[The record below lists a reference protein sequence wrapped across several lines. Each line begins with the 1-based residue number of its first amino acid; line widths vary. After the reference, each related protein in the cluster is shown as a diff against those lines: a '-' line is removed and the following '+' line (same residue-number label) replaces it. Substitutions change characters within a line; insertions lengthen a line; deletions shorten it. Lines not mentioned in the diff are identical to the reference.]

1 MKRIGKMAETGW
13 VIGTVL
19 CALGVVLCTK
29 ANFGLSMFAAPPY
42 ILHVVLRS
50 LFPWYTQGTSEYVW
64 QFVVLVV
71 MCLSV
76 QRFRIKYLLSFL
88 VAFLFGLI
96 IDLWLLILGGGGMY
110 GTLPGRILAF
120 VAGQLLITF
129 SVALVFRSYM
139 PAQLPECIVMELSQR
154 YGWTL
159 SKVKLAVDGISLL
172 LSFTLSLVL
181 TGGFTGVGIGTVII
195 TATNAPLIT
204 LWGKLLDR
212 LMEFDP
218 AFPRLRAWLEKI

>member
-1 MKRIGKMAETGW
+1 MRRIGKMAETGW
-13 VIGTVL
+13 LIGTVL

-29 ANFGLSMFAAPPY
+29 ANFGLSMFAASPY
-42 ILHVVLRS
+42 ILHVALRDF
-50 LFPWYTQGTSEYVW
+50 LPWYTQGTSEYVW

-76 QRFRIKYLLSFL
+76 GRFRIKYLLSFS
-88 VAFLFGLI
+88 VAFVFGLI
-96 IDLWLLILGGGGMY
+96 IDLWLLILGGGSAY
-110 GTLPGRILAF
+110 TTIPGRILAF
-120 VAGQLLITF
+120 AAGQLLITF

-139 PAQLPECIVMELSQR
+139 PAQIPECIVMELSDR
-154 YGWTL
+154 YSWPI

-195 TATNAPLIT
+195 TASNAPLIT

-218 AFPRLRAWLEKI
+218 ALPKLRTWLEKI